1 MLGYVKI
8 YKPELKVKE
17 YETYRG
23 MYCSLCKALG
33 KEYGLFSRFILSYDV
48 TFLLVVMFAAN
59 GISPSFK
66 KGRCPFNLSKRC
78 NYCLNGESYYSFA
91 SAVTILLFYYKV
103 KDNIAD
109 SSFFKRILM
118 YLILPYASIKRKK
131 ARKRFY
137 ELDDM
142 ISSCMKRQSETEKKN
157 TDCIDEA
164 CDASADALG
173 KIFDYFKKEKSD
185 LYSFGYF
192 IGRYVYL
199 IDAADDIEKDLK
211 SGSYNV
217 FVRKFSLNKSDRLT
231 EEMVQEMRYVLNQ
244 SLACA
249 AKPYERL
256 SFDELYP
263 ITENVIYDSMSATIN
278 TVLKGKTI
286 K

>member
-23 MYCSLCKALG
+23 MYCSLCKTLG
-33 KEYGLFSRFILSYDV
+33 KEYGLMSRLILSYDV
-48 TFLLVVMFAAN
+48 TFLLVIMFAAN

-66 KGRCPFNLSKRC
+66 KGRCPFNLSKKC
-78 NYCLNGESYYSFA
+78 NYCQNGESYYSFA
-91 SAVTILLFYYKV
+91 AAVTVLMFYYKV

-109 SSFFKRILM
+109 SSFFKRLLM
-118 YLILPYASIKRKK
+118 YIILPYAAVKRKK
-131 ARKRFY
+131 ARKKY
-137 ELDDM
+137 SALDDM
-142 ISSCMKRQSETEKKN
+142 IFSCMKRQAETEKKN
-157 TDCIDEA
+157 TDSIDDA

-192 IGRYVYL
+192 LGRYVYL

-217 FVRKFSLNKSDRLT
+217 FVQKFSLNKGDSLT
-231 EEMVQEMRYVLNQ
+231 SQMVEEIRCVLNQ
-244 SLACA
+244 SLACV

-256 SFDELYP
+256 SFEQLYP
-263 ITENVIYDSMSATIN
+263 ITENVIYDSMYATIN
-278 TVLKGKTI
+278 TVLKGKTV

>member
-8 YKPELKVKE
+8 YKSELKVKE

-33 KEYGLFSRFILSYDV
+33 REYGLVSRLILSYDV
-48 TFLLVVMFAAN
+48 TFLLVVMFASN

-66 KGRCPFNLSKRC
+66 KGRCPFNLSKKC
-78 NYCLNGESYYSFA
+78 SYCQNGENYYSFA
-91 SAVTILLFYYKV
+91 AAVTMLLFYYKI

-109 SSFFKRILM
+109 SSFFKKLLM
-118 YLILPYASIKRKK
+118 YLILPYAAAKRKK
-131 ARKRFY
+131 ARKKY
-137 ELDDM
+137 SDLDDM
-142 ISSCMKRQSETEKKN
+142 ISDCMKRQSDAEKRN
-157 TDCIDEA
+157 TDSVDEA
-164 CDASADALG
+164 CDASAEALG
-173 KIFDYFKKEKSD
+173 KIFDYFKKENAD

-217 FVRKFSLNKSDRLT
+217 FVRKFSLNKSDCLT
-231 EEMVQEMRYVLNQ
+231 SEMLDEIRSVLNQ

-256 SFDELYP
+256 SFEQLYP
-263 ITENVIYDSMSATIN
+263 ITENVIYDSMYATIN